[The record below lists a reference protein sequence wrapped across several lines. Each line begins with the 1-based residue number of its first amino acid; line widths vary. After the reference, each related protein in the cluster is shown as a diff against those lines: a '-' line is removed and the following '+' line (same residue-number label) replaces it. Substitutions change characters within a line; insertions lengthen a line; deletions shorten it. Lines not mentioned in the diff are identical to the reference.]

1 MDRNQ
6 LGKSLLAGAGA
17 LALGACS
24 MGGTPVASTPA
35 APKVA
40 RVPDMSGVPLLPRDL
55 LFGDAAR
62 TAVRISPDGSK
73 LSWLAPLDG
82 MLNLWVAPVGD
93 PAAAKPVTAEKKRP
107 LSRYFWAPDSQSL
120 LIALDNDGDE
130 NWRLFSVPATGG
142 AMRTLVAAKDST
154 VTVEAISPLV
164 RDRIVI
170 GLNDRDPKWHDLYS
184 VDLATGHRTLLL
196 RNDSQYARWM
206 FDEKLNLRLARKNG
220 ADGGYNLHRAD
231 GFKVEAT
238 PFETI
243 AFEESQTTRPLG
255 FGGSGRTLYWSD
267 ARGRDTAALFA
278 VDVATGAR
286 TLVAEDARAD
296 LGGLLTHPTT
306 GDAEA
311 FELNYTTVEYRP
323 VGGAI
328 AGDIAILKQRF
339 GNDFYLGSRSSDNR
353 RWVVVVDPIKAP
365 GEYWLY
371 DRPTKALTR
380 LFLSRPDLEGKPL
393 AAMHPL
399 EIKSRDGLTLVSYL
413 TLPPGSDAD
422 ADGVPDHPV
431 PMVVIVHG
439 GPWGRSEYGSSPT
452 HQLLANRGYAVLE
465 PNFRASTGFGKA
477 FVAAGNGEWGRK
489 MQDDLLDAVD
499 WAVAR
504 GVTSEDKVAIMGGSY
519 GGYATLAALTMT
531 PDRFACGVDMV
542 GPSNLETLLAS
553 MPAHWESMRNQLYRR
568 MGDPR
573 TPEGLAWLKER
584 SPVYLADRI
593 TKPLLI
599 GQGAKDP
606 RVKVS
611 EAEQIVDAMTKRSIP
626 VTYILFPDE
635 GHGLRRAPN
644 RIGWNAIQEQFL
656 ANCLGGR
663 AEPVGTSFAASS
675 GQVKVGGSLIAGLA
689 PAEAETVGK

>member
-1 MDRNQ
+1 VDRNH

-24 MGGTPVASTPA
+24 VTEDRAASA
-35 APKVA
+35 SVAPKVA
-40 RVPDMSGVPLLPRDL
+40 RVPDMSGVPLLPREL

-73 LSWLAPLDG
+73 LSWLAPVDG
-82 MLNLWVAPVGD
+82 ILNLWVAPAGD
-93 PAAAKPVTAEKKRP
+93 PGAARPATAEKKRP
-107 LSRYFWAPDSQSL
+107 LSRYLWAPDSQSL
-120 LIALDNDGDE
+120 LVALDNDGDE
-130 NWRLFSVPATGG
+130 NWRLFSVSATGG
-142 AMRTLVAAKDST
+142 AMRTLVAEKDAT
-154 VTVEAISPLV
+154 VSIEAISPRV
-164 RDRIVI
+164 RNRIVV

-184 VDLATGHRTLLL
+184 IDLASGQRTLLL
-196 RNDSQYARWM
+196 RNDGRFSRWI
-206 FDEKLNLRLARKNG
+206 FDADLNLRLARSDG
-220 ADGGYNLHRAD
+220 DDGGYSMHRVVD
-231 GFKVEAT
+231 GKVEEKAFET
-238 PFETI
+238 VPFE
-243 AFEESQTTRPLG
+243 EVRTTRPLSFAG
-255 FGGSGRTLYWSD
+255 DGRTVYWAD

-278 VDVATGAR
+278 VDIDTARR
-286 TLVAEDARAD
+286 TLLAEDVRAD
-296 LGGLLTHPTT
+296 LSSLVTHPGT

-311 FELNYTTVEYRP
+311 FELNYTTLEYRP
-323 VGGAI
+323 IGSAI
-328 AGDIAILKQRF
+328 AGDLKVLQQKF
-339 GNDFYLGSRSSDNR
+339 GNDFYLPSRSSDNR
-353 RWVVVVDPIKAP
+353 RWVVVVDPIRAP

-380 LFLSRPDLEGKPL
+380 LFLSRHDLEGKPL

-413 TLPPGSDAD
+413 TLPPGSDAN

-431 PMVVIVHG
+431 PMVIVVHG

-499 WAVAR
+499 WAVAK
-504 GVTSEDKVAIMGGSY
+504 GITSQDKVAIMGGSY

-553 MPAHWESMRNQLYRR
+553 MPAYWESMRNQLYRR

-584 SPVYLADRI
+584 SPLYLADRI
-593 TKPLLI
+593 SKPLLI

-606 RVKVS
+606 RVKVA

-644 RIGWNAIQEQFL
+644 RIGWKAIQEQFL

-663 AEPVGTSFAASS
+663 AEPVGNSFASSS
-675 GQVKVGGSLIAGLA
+675 GEVKVGGSLILGLP
-689 PAEAETVGK
+689 PAEAETAAK